1 MARAAMIKLIFHS
14 LKFIFPALGNLS
26 SQFMINMINSGEMT
40 ARKNFW
46 IFESQGEGKIGV
58 NAKVL

>member
-1 MARAAMIKLIFHS
+1 MIKLIFHS